1 MYMIYDRNERTNF
14 FLYDELYSS
23 FEEAV
28 YAVWDMIDSSDDGE
42 MIENPDEDDAEKE
55 KGVQIAFMEYHKTS
69 FWVKKMRVMKK

>member
-1 MYMIYDRNERTNF
+1 MYMIYDRNERTGL

-28 YAVWDMIDSSDDGE
+28 HAVWDMIDSSDDGE
-42 MIENPDEDDAEKE
+42 MEENLDKDDAEGQ
-55 KGVQIAFMEYHKTS
+55 GVQVAYMEYHKTS